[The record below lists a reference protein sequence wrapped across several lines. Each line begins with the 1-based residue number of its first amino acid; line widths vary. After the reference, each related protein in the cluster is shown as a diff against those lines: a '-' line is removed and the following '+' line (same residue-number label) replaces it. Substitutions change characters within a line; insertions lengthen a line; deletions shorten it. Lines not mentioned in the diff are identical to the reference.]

1 MTYPPRRLLGF
12 TLIELMVTIA
22 VVLTFAILAV
32 PSFQSLRQRS
42 ALRGAGDQMLSLWNQ
57 ARFEAAKRN
66 SNVKVAIVQSSNG
79 AAYCFGAATTA
90 SVSVTTS
97 CNCFDAAASTDAC
110 NVILYPGTATSDT
123 TLAWS
128 RVKLSGVTL
137 GGSNWP
143 TVSAIGQA
151 VIEPKR
157 TALTASSAAGTV
169 TLDGPALSNKAYKLR
184 LSVDQFG
191 RGMLCEPNSA
201 VDKLSD
207 YHNQRCP

>member
-1 MTYPPRRLLGF
+1 MNHPPRRHWGF

-22 VVLTFAILAV
+22 VILTFAILAV

-42 ALRGAGDQMLSLWNQ
+42 ALRGAGDQMLGFWNQ

-66 SNVKVAIVQSSNG
+66 LNVKVAVVQSNSG
-79 AAYCFGAATTA
+79 ASFCFGAATTA

-97 CNCFDAAASTDAC
+97 CDCFTANAC
-110 NVILYPGTATSDT
+110 DVAQYPGSQAEW
-123 TLAWS
+123 AN
-128 RVKLSGVTL
+128 VKLSGVTL
-137 GGSNWP
+137 GSSNWP
-143 TVSAIGQA
+143 SSSTIGQA

-157 TALTASSAAGTV
+157 TALTDTAKAGTI
-169 TLDGPALSNKAYKLR
+169 TFNGPILGNKAYKLR

-191 RGMLCEPNSA
+191 RGVLCEPTGA

-207 YHNQRCP
+207 YHDQRCSP